1 MDELSYAAKM
11 RGSADLYPAFSSCSI
26 YNPSSSCS
34 LQFTCSSRLN
44 ACRIKISLLLLLAT
58 SSVDSLRNSNASNL
72 IKPRWMR
79 GPQQPPD
86 CLPCQVPR
94 PQRRVLL
101 ILQKRVSFF
110 VARLGL
116 KYRPPL
122 SKRPGGRARPRFF
135 RRTYENV
142 TPNNPVGEDV
152 IGRSRDKGSL
162 YEAEKRES

>member
-1 MDELSYAAKM
+1 MANNADPRRLRCIFEVGKNGKNEAVRKPKMDELSYAAKM

-94 PQRRVLL
+94 PQRRVFAHPAVTC
-101 ILQKRVSFF
+101 IFF
-110 VARLGL
+110 CCSAGA
-116 KYRPPL
+116 KIWPPL
-122 SKRPGGRARPRFF
+122 FQKKTG
-135 RRTYENV
+135 
-142 TPNNPVGEDV
+142 
-152 IGRSRDKGSL
+152 
-162 YEAEKRES
+162 

>member
-1 MDELSYAAKM
+1 M

-94 PQRRVLL
+94 PQRRVFAHPAVTC
-101 ILQKRVSFF
+101 IFF
-110 VARLGL
+110 CCSAGA
-116 KYRPPL
+116 KIWPPL
-122 SKRPGGRARPRFF
+122 FQKKQADWGKRARPRFF
-135 RRTYENV
+135 RRMYENV